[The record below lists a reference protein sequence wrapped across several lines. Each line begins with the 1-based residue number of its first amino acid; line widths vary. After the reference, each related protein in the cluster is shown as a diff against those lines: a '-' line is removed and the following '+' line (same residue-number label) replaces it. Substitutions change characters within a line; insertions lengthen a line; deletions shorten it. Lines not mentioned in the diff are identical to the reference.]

1 MITNWKKYLKSKNL
15 YSGDVESPKMDLQF
29 KIAMIS
35 LEKSISDK
43 VSSVKGMIWYN
54 NTINSN
60 ASINDVENARQLLS
74 LSMASFDAAD
84 VPTPSLNDLPPTVP
98 FISQDA
104 ANQDEWN
111 PKTNQNSGTWQNSIP
126 KNKNFSGKKQ
136 LPKLK
141 LVNKY
146 NEKPTNLQLE
156 LDNLAN
162 LIELQK

>member
-1 MITNWKKYLKSKNL
+1 MITKWKDYLKSKNL
-15 YSGDVESPKMDLQF
+15 YHGDTKSQEMDLQF

-43 VSSVKGMIWYN
+43 VSSVKGMIWYDN
-54 NTINSN
+54 NINSN
-60 ASINDVENARQLLS
+60 ASINDVEQATQLLA
-74 LSMASFDAAD
+74 LGQAPFDAGDIPA
-84 VPTPSLNDLPPTVP
+84 PSLNDLPPTVP

-111 PKTNQNSGTWQNSIP
+111 PKTNQNNGTWQNPAP
-126 KNKNFSGKKQ
+126 KSNNFPGKKQ
-136 LPKLK
+136 SPKQK
-141 LVNKY
+141 KY

-162 LIELQK
+162 LINLEK